1 MMAAEINNTDRK
13 RGIRRTLLWTSLL
26 AAAFYAGFIL
36 LGVLNS
42 R

>member
-1 MMAAEINNTDRK
+1 MAIEVNETDRK
-13 RGIRRTLLWTSLL
+13 RGVRRTVVWLSLL
-26 AAAFYAGFIL
+26 ALGFYLGFIL